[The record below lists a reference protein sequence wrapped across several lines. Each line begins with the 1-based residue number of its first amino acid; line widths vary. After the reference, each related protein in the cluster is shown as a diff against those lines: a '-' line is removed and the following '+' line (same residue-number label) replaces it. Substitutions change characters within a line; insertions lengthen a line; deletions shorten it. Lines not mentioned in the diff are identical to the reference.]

1 MEIGEVPQDKPKL
14 VRHKIPE
21 LIKRSGRTPIAK
33 ELTRDEAYGLFKSK
47 MIEEIGEIFS
57 ADPPKRA
64 EELADLTQVLLDFE
78 TLYEITPQRVQS
90 ARETKETQRLRKD
103 SKKVLTEPLEQ
114 NFYDLTDQVFK
125 SKSVVDMVD
134 VLSDLHQLIL
144 DFAKKNNIDPKS
156 IEILRKDKEKA
167 NGGFTKRV
175 YLEKIE
181 S

>member
-14 VRHKIPE
+14 VRHKVPK
-21 LIKRSGRTPIAK
+21 LIEKDGKTPVAR
-33 ELTRDEAYGLFKSK
+33 ELTREEAYGFFKPK
-47 MIEEIGEIFS
+47 MREEIGEIFS
-57 ADPPKRA
+57 ADSSKRV

-78 TLYEITPQRVQS
+78 TLYEMTPQRVKN

-103 SKKVLTEPLEQ
+103 NNRKLVEPLEQ

-125 SKSVVDMVD
+125 SQSVVDMVD

-144 DFAKKNNIDPKS
+144 DYAKKNNIDPRS
-156 IEILRKDKEKA
+156 IETLRKDKEKA
-167 NGGFTKRV
+167 NGGFTKRI
-175 YLEKIE
+175 YLERIE